1 MITLFLA
8 KMIGWYLIISGL
20 FLMLR
25 RDMIQSV
32 LSELSHQKGLI
43 IIVGMFTVIL
53 GLLMVISHNVWVL
66 GWALIVTL
74 FSWVVLIAG
83 LIRLFFPESALE
95 LGKKMVHYPRSLN
108 IMSILSMVIG
118 AFLLYF
124 AYVPY

>member
-8 KMIGWYLIISGL
+8 KIIGWYLIISGL
-20 FLMLR
+20 FLMFR

-32 LSELSHQKGLI
+32 ISELSRQKGLI

-53 GLLMVISHNVWVL
+53 GLLMVVSHNVWAF

-74 FSWVVLIAG
+74 FSWIVLISG
-83 LIRLFFPESALE
+83 LIRLFFPESALG
-95 LGKKMVHYPRSLN
+95 LGKKMVHHPMILHAVC
-108 IMSILSMVIG
+108 ILSLVVGIL
-118 AFLLYF
+118 LLYL